1 MGHLKSFMANG
12 LTIKPAKQLD
22 IVGQNEG
29 TCQDSVQEEPYLHIS
44 RQVKNA
50 VDCLIYIIDF
60 GQLQPQFQDYSR
72 SQDWLVKFYCNII
85 GQNPHLL
92 NFSQLCVEFLLC
104 HIGVLDV

>member
-50 VDCLIYIIDF
+50 VDCLIYI
-60 GQLQPQFQDYSR
+60 
-72 SQDWLVKFYCNII
+72 
-85 GQNPHLL
+85 
-92 NFSQLCVEFLLC
+92 
-104 HIGVLDV
+104 